1 MTREVRERTRR
12 GCGGRDEVHRIS
24 HISEPRD
31 VAEIPNHFHLEST
44 LFLVHP
50 VRQSRAACSSPL
62 RVVRMAA
69 EISRTRSR
77 WKNVGSDG
85 PEKKKERKKYLL
97 TRGEGRINPSIVYFK
112 FDRSPRTVDNSK
124 RGTFVLSLLSLTRKR
139 AIF

>member
-31 VAEIPNHFHLEST
+31 VAEIPNHSHLEST

-62 RVVRMAA
+62 RVVRQKFLG
-69 EISRTRSR
+69 RVL
-77 WKNVGSDG
+77 VGKMLEATDQ
-85 PEKKKERKKYLL
+85 KKKERKKYLL

-139 AIF
+139 TRF